1 MPPSSSSGWAT
12 MSMSEAR
19 VDSLRSICARPSALS
34 GLPSAERPPSM
45 GSSRPL
51 RGRTRSPARLAGS
64 VNFVVDCGGVKG
76 VGLCARRSAG
86 AVAARRVAR
95 ATGANRCIGFR
106 FAQPGEGSSAAVG
119 EFAVVEVNVA
129 AEEHE
134 DADVGGP
141 PAELSGGEVEEG
153 GPEVEQAV
161 DDESEGD
168 GVGADHPLA
177 VHGDVA
183 VARGEKGC
191 ERAEDPER
199 DLDEDAGEVA
209 GARVELD
216 DEAERCGGEDGE
228 DIDAAED
235 AMELQVAGSEA

>member
-1 MPPSSSSGWAT
+1 
-12 MSMSEAR
+12 MS
-19 VDSLRSICARPSALS
+19 
-34 GLPSAERPPSM
+34 
-45 GSSRPL
+45 
-51 RGRTRSPARLAGS
+51 
-64 VNFVVDCGGVKG
+64 
-76 VGLCARRSAG
+76 
-86 AVAARRVAR
+86 
-95 ATGANRCIGFR
+95 FR

-134 DADVGGP
+134 DADVGVP

-161 DDESEGD
+161 NDEGEGD

-183 VARGEKGC
+183 IARSEEGREC
-191 ERAEDPER
+191 AENPER
-199 DLDEDAGEVA
+199 DLDEDPGKVA
-209 GARVELD
+209 GARAELD

-235 AMELQVAGSEA
+235 AVEFEMAGSEA